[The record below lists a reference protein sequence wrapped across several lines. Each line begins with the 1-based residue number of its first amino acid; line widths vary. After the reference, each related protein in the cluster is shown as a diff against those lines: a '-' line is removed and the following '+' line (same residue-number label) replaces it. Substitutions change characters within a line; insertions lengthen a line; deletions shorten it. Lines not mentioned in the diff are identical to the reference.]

1 LLAKFRDFC
10 GGFLNDDAGKPDVV
24 VFRGDV
30 LPLVQEPVNK
40 GLLFGKPGLKSV
52 DPCLLRGK
60 LLILSGNLSL
70 RRPICSLSTT
80 AGGLAEFFA

>member
-1 LLAKFRDFC
+1 MLAKFRDFC

-40 GLLFGKPGLKSV
+40 GLLIGKPGLKSV
-52 DPCLLRGK
+52 DLCLLRGK
-60 LLILSGNLSL
+60 LLTLSL
-70 RRPICSLSTT
+70 RRPICSLPTT